1 MFTELPM
8 VLIKGAGD
16 LATGVAWRLRR
27 CGFPVVMT
35 EVPEPTT
42 VRRNAAFSEAVYEGM
57 VTVEGVTAQ
66 LLEIPA
72 QIYASLKYNLI
83 PVVVDPQAAIIG
95 ELKPEIVVDAI
106 IAKRNTGTQIDDA
119 PLVIGLGPGFSAGTD
134 VHRVIETNRG
144 HNLGRVIRKGSAEPN
159 TGIPGIVNGHGIERV
174 LRSPAD
180 GFMMPY
186 CMIGD
191 YMEAGDVLAKV
202 DGIAVL
208 APFSGTIRGLLRE
221 NIAAFRGMKIG
232 DIDPRRCP
240 ELCGKI
246 SEKALAIAGGV
257 LEVIVTYLNAKLEV
271 SQPRQAESAEMG
283 ERAQEPSARVLC
295 R

>member
-1 MFTELPM
+1 MLTELPM
-8 VLIKGAGD
+8 ILIKGAGD

-27 CGFPVVMT
+27 CGFPVIMT
-35 EVPEPTT
+35 EVAEPTT
-42 VRRNAAFSEAVYEGM
+42 VRRNVAFSEAVYEGM
-57 VTVEGVTAQ
+57 VTVEGITAQ

-72 QIYASLKYNLI
+72 QIYASLDYNLI

-95 ELKPEIVVDAI
+95 ELKPEIVIDGI
-106 IAKRNTGTQIDDA
+106 IAKRNTGTRIDDA

-134 VHRVIETNRG
+134 AHLVIETNRG
-144 HNLGRVIRKGSAEPN
+144 HNLGRVIHRGAAEPN
-159 TGIPGIVNGHGIERV
+159 TGIPGEVEGRGTDRV

-180 GFMMPY
+180 GVMMPY

-191 YMEAGDVLAKV
+191 YVENGDVIAKIE
-202 DGIAVL
+202 GIPVL

-221 NIAAFRGMKIG
+221 NIPAFRGMKIG

-240 ELCGKI
+240 ELCDKI

-257 LEVIVTYLNAKLEV
+257 LEAIVTYLNRK
-271 SQPRQAESAEMG
+271 S
-283 ERAQEPSARVLC
+283 
-295 R
+295 